1 MMTTINRSYK
11 IRCYLAHAQEDL
23 SARTEGCCR
32 YVYNRAAREISE
44 AFKNGIKKSV
54 IDMSREVTQWKKDE
68 ETQWLADVPG
78 GAITQSLR
86 DLEKGYANFF
96 AGRAEYPTPHKKQFG
111 CSVRLQID
119 QRLNRTASAWLEQ
132 RIILPGFGAIKLAQP
147 ERVPVERAK
156 MITLRRDGAGRFF
169 VSFGV
174 AQEAEPL
181 PATGRSVGVDVGVK
195 TLAALSTGEK
205 VAAAKKLKKLHRQLK
220 HQQRILSR
228 RKGARKGEAQSN
240 RYRRQR
246 RKLAR
251 IHCRI
256 ADTRADGIHKLTD
269 KLTGDFDVIALEDLN
284 VKGMMSSAKGTAE
297 QPGKRAAQKA
307 GLNRGI
313 ASASLAEL
321 RRQVEYKAG
330 WRGRQVIYADR
341 WAASS
346 KTCSCCG
353 FRLKELKLGT
363 RTWDCPECGAAH
375 DRDVNASVN
384 ILAFAAA
391 GGLPVDARGGLNN
404 PTEPTVRK
412 ATKGPNEA
420 RTKRGHAV
428 TRRDRVAA

>member
-1 MMTTINRSYK
+1 MLQWMIERFSRTGMLLSYCCAIIFDMMTTINRSYK
-11 IRCYLAHAQEDL
+11 IRCY
-23 SARTEGCCR
+23 
-32 YVYNRAAREISE
+32 
-44 AFKNGIKKSV
+44 
-54 IDMSREVTQWKKDE
+54 
-68 ETQWLADVPG
+68 
-78 GAITQSLR
+78 
-86 DLEKGYANFF
+86 F
-96 AGRAEYPTPHKKQFG
+96 AGRAEYPKPHKKQFG

-132 RIILPGFGAIKLAQP
+132 RIILPGFGEIKLAQP

-174 AQEAEPL
+174 AQEVESL

-256 ADTRADGIHKLTD
+256 ADTRADGIH
-269 KLTGDFDVIALEDLN
+269 LTGDFDVIVREDLN

-297 QPGKRAAQKA
+297 QPGKRVAQ
-307 GLNRGI
+307 
-313 ASASLAEL
+313 
-321 RRQVEYKAG
+321 
-330 WRGRQVIYADR
+330 
-341 WAASS
+341 
-346 KTCSCCG
+346 
-353 FRLKELKLGT
+353 
-363 RTWDCPECGAAH
+363 
-375 DRDVNASVN
+375 
-384 ILAFAAA
+384 
-391 GGLPVDARGGLNN
+391 
-404 PTEPTVRK
+404 
-412 ATKGPNEA
+412 NEA
-420 RTKRGHAV
+420 RTKRGHDIA
-428 TRRDRVAA
+428 RMDRVAA